1 MDPSF
6 AFFVHACRKK
16 SQELGIACKD
26 INTNK
31 TRRERKSDY
40 TLYIAGISNMV
51 LLSLGW
57 MTIWFDKKLEAAM
70 VFINGKILHAE

>member
-26 INTNK
+26 INTKKNG
-31 TRRERKSDY
+31 REKKSDY
-40 TLYIAGISNMV
+40 TSYIVGIRILV
-51 LLSLGW
+51 LLSLG
-57 MTIWFDKKLEAAM
+57 
-70 VFINGKILHAE
+70 